1 MSDNLAMQ
9 QATTMWRSLAQND
22 KGLFSGRFSEAE
34 PDFLELTRTTRR
46 KCRRRDDQTM
56 TFQAEPDRE
65 PQRLIQDTLQEYRTT
80 GRMAEIIY
88 RDGAWQVCIAHDVIR
103 DVFSRAGS
111 DFVMLGRGAMLELDH
126 IMTIDGWS
134 PRVGMS

>member
-1 MSDNLAMQ
+1 
-9 QATTMWRSLAQND
+9 
-22 KGLFSGRFSEAE
+22 
-34 PDFLELTRTTRR
+34 
-46 KCRRRDDQTM
+46 M

-88 RDGAWQVCIAHDVIR
+88 RDGAGQVCIAHDVIR